1 LISHSFVAA
10 RWCHVCATF
19 TWWHYCFK

>member
-1 LISHSFVAA
+1 LIINSFVAA
-10 RWCHVCATF
+10 CWCHVCATF